1 MLFVWFI
8 YGLAFFVLGLV
19 ILVYPKKPSV
29 FRLAND
35 IWLIAGFGLL
45 HGINEW
51 LDMFIAIGKPF
62 PPDILKIIRLAT
74 LVGSFLFLL
83 RFGTKVISE
92 KIKKYRLIRFLPIV
106 FLAVWII
113 IIVTSK
119 SRLLMGDIFARYLL
133 CVPGTLLTA
142 IGLFLQIPQFKQ
154 TKLPAATRDLR
165 LAAITFMLYM
175 VFAGLV
181 VKEASFFP
189 ATFLNYTNFMI
200 IFHVPVQIFRAVCA
214 IILAYSNTKLLS
226 IFRWETREILRKSE
240 LRCSTITSA
249 APIILFV
256 QDRNYVI
263 TFIQGKGLELLNLE
277 SGQIIGRHILEV
289 FPSAPQL
296 QLDSQRAFS
305 GEEFVNTVTFKGIT
319 FECCYSP
326 LRDKEG
332 EVTDVIGVFL
342 DITIKVKAQN
352 ELDKYHRMIEKDA
365 RMVEIGTMGSVMAQQ
380 LDEPLS
386 LTHLLLKRLLSDL
399 GEQSTPEAITT
410 NLKKSLSEVSKSI
423 EIVDRFRSVA
433 QISGQSII
441 APVDI
446 YQIARRVMKV
456 FAQSAKS
463 VNLNIAFK
471 DMSFVPFMS
480 MTAREIEQIFFILI
494 QNAIDAADSSKKQKL
509 IISCEFQDEQIELCF
524 ADTCGYI
531 KPQRL
536 QHIFEPFFTG
546 ESDARENNFNLAIAM
561 EIIRTH
567 EGSIAAESQ
576 PGQGTTFRVILP
588 AQHIY

>member
-29 FRLAND
+29 FKLADD
-35 IWLIAGFGLL
+35 IWLIAAFGII

-51 LDMFIAIGKPF
+51 LDMFLAIGKPF

-92 KIKKYRLIRFLPIV
+92 KIKKYRFIQVLPIV
-106 FLAVWII
+106 LLTVWII
-113 IIVTSK
+113 IIVTSN
-119 SRLLMGDIFARYLL
+119 SRLLMGDISARYLL

-142 IGLFLQIPQFKQ
+142 LGLFLQIPQFKQ
-154 TKLPAATRDLR
+154 TKLPAATRNLQVT
-165 LAAITFMLYM
+165 AITFILYM
-175 VFAGLV
+175 IFAGLI
-181 VKEASFFP
+181 VKEAAFFP
-189 ATFLNYTNFMI
+189 ANLLNYTHFMTF
-200 IFHVPVQIFRAVCA
+200 FHVPVQIFRAVCA
-214 IILAYSNTKLLS
+214 IILAYSTTSLLS

-240 LRCSTITSA
+240 LRCSTITSS

-263 TFIQGKGLELLNLE
+263 TFIQGKGLDLLGFE
-277 SGQIIGRHILEV
+277 PGQIIGRHILEV
-289 FPSAPQL
+289 FPSAPQI
-296 QLDSQRAFS
+296 QLDSQRAFA
-305 GEEFVNTVTFKGIT
+305 GEEFVTTVTFKGTT

-326 LRDKEG
+326 LRDKDG

-352 ELDKYHRMIEKDA
+352 ELNKYHRMIEKDA

-386 LTHLLLKRLLSDL
+386 LTNLLLKRLLSDL
-399 GEQSTPEAITT
+399 AERPTPEAITS

-423 EIVDRFRSVA
+423 EIVDRFRSAA
-433 QISGQSII
+433 QISQTII

-446 YQIARRVMKV
+446 YQIAKRVMTV

-463 VNLNIAFK
+463 VNLNIALK

-480 MTAREIEQIFFILI
+480 MTAREIEKIFFILI
-494 QNAIDAADSSKKQKL
+494 QNAIDAADAGKKQKL
-509 IISCEFQDEQIELCF
+509 LISCELQYKQIELRF

-536 QHIFEPFFTG
+536 KHIFEPFFIG
-546 ESDARENNFNLAIAM
+546 EPDARGKNFDLAIVK

-567 EGSIAAESQ
+567 DGSITAESS
-576 PGQGTTFRVILP
+576 PELGTIFRVTLP
-588 AQHIY
+588 VQHIY

>member
-29 FRLAND
+29 FKLADD
-35 IWLIAGFGLL
+35 IWLIAGFGIV

-51 LDMFIAIGKPF
+51 LDMFLAIGKPF

-92 KIKKYRLIRFLPIV
+92 KIKHRFIQVLPV
-106 FLAVWII
+106 VLLAIWVII
-113 IIVTSK
+113 IIICK
-119 SRLLMGDIFARYLL
+119 PRLLMGDIFGRYLL

-142 IGLFLQIPQFKQ
+142 LGLFLQIPQFKEA
-154 TKLPAATRDLR
+154 KLPAATRNLR
-165 LAAITFMLYM
+165 LAAIVFIFYM
-175 VFAGLV
+175 VFAGLF

-189 ATFLNYTNFMI
+189 ASFLNYPLFMTL
-200 IFHVPVQIFRAVCA
+200 FHVPVQILRAVCA
-214 IILAYSNTKLLS
+214 ILLAYSNTKLLS
-226 IFRWETREILRKSE
+226 IFRWETREILRRSE

-256 QDRNYVI
+256 QDRRSVI
-263 TFIQGKGLELLNLE
+263 TFIQGKGLELLGLE
-277 SGQIIGRHILEV
+277 SKEIIGRHILDV
-289 FPSAPQL
+289 FPSVPQL
-296 QLDSQRAFS
+296 DQDSQRALS
-305 GEEFVNTVTFKGIT
+305 GEEFVTSVTFQGIT

-342 DITIKVKAQN
+342 DITIKVKAQ
-352 ELDKYHRMIEKDA
+352 EEMDKYRRMIEKDA

-399 GEQSTPEAITT
+399 GESSAPETITS
-410 NLKKSLSEVSKSI
+410 NLRKSLSEVSQSI
-423 EIVDRFRSVA
+423 EIVDRFRSAA

-446 YQIARRVMKV
+446 YQIAKRVMTV

-463 VNLNIAFK
+463 VNLNIALK

-494 QNAIDAADSSKKQKL
+494 QNAIDAADSNKKQKL
-509 IISCEFQDEQIELCF
+509 IISCEFQDKQIELRF
-524 ADTCGYI
+524 TDTCAYI
-531 KPQRL
+531 EPERL

-546 ESDARENNFNLAIAM
+546 EPDARGKNFDLAIAK

-567 EGSIAAESQ
+567 DGSITAESR
-576 PGQGTTFRVILP
+576 PDQGTTFRVILP
-588 AQHIY
+588 VQHVH

>member
-19 ILVYPKKPSV
+19 ILVYPKKGSA
-29 FRLAND
+29 FKLAND
-35 IWLIAGFGLL
+35 IWLIACFGIV

-92 KIKKYRLIRFLPIV
+92 KIKKYRFIQVLPV
-106 FLAVWII
+106 VLLAIWVI
-113 IIVTSK
+113 IIVICK
-119 SRLLMGDIFARYLL
+119 PRLLMGDIFGRYLL
-133 CVPGTLLTA
+133 CAPGTFLTA
-142 IGLFLQIPQFKQ
+142 LGLFLQVPQFKQ

-189 ATFLNYTNFMI
+189 ASFLNYTLFKTL
-200 IFHVPVQIFRAVCA
+200 FHVPVQIFRTVCA
-214 IILAYSNTKLLS
+214 IILAYSTTSLLS
-226 IFRWETREILRKSE
+226 IFRWETREILRRSE
-240 LRCSTITSA
+240 LRCSTIASA

-256 QDRNYVI
+256 QDRNSVI
-263 TFIQGKGLELLNLE
+263 TFIQGKGLELLSLE
-277 SGQIIGRHILEV
+277 SKEIIGRHILEV
-289 FPSAPQL
+289 FPSVPQL
-296 QLDSQRAFS
+296 QLDSQRALS
-305 GEEFVNTVTFKGIT
+305 GEEFVTTVTFEGIT

-326 LRDKEG
+326 LKDKEG

-342 DITIKVKAQN
+342 DITVKVKAQN
-352 ELDKYHRMIEKDA
+352 ELDKYRRMIEKDA
-365 RMVEIGTMGSVMAQQ
+365 RMIEIGTMGSVMAQQ

-386 LTHLLLKRLLSDL
+386 LTHLLLKRILSDL
-399 GEQSTPEAITT
+399 GGPSEQEAITT
-410 NLKKSLSEVSKSI
+410 SLKKSLSEVSKSI
-423 EIVDRFRSVA
+423 EIVDRFRSAA
-433 QISGQSII
+433 QISGQTII

-446 YQIARRVMKV
+446 YQIAKRVMTV

-463 VNLNIAFK
+463 ANLNIALK

-480 MTAREIEQIFFILI
+480 MTTREIEQIFFILI
-494 QNAIDAADSSKKQKL
+494 QNAIDAADAGKKQKL
-509 IISCEFQDEQIELCF
+509 IISCELQDKQIELRF
-524 ADTCGYI
+524 ADTCAYI
-531 KPQRL
+531 EPERL

-546 ESDARENNFNLAIAM
+546 EPDARGKNFDLAIVK

-567 EGSIAAESQ
+567 DGNITAESR
-576 PGQGTTFRVILP
+576 PDQGTTFRVILP
-588 AQHIY
+588 VQQVY

>member
-1 MLFVWFI
+1 MIFVWFI

-29 FRLAND
+29 FKLADD
-35 IWLIAGFGLL
+35 IWLIAAFGLL
-45 HGINEW
+45 HGTNEW

-62 PPDILKIIRLAT
+62 PLDTLKIIHLVT

-92 KIKKYRLIRFLPIV
+92 KIKKYRFIQVLPIV
-106 FLAVWII
+106 FLAIWLI
-113 IIVTSK
+113 IIVICK
-119 SRLLMGDIFARYLL
+119 QRLLMGDIFARYLL

-142 IGLFLQIPQFKQ
+142 LGLFLQIPQFKE
-154 TKLPAATRDLR
+154 TKLPAATRNLR
-165 LAAITFMLYM
+165 LAVIAFILYT

-181 VKEASFFP
+181 VKEAPFFP
-189 ATFLNYTNFMI
+189 ASFLNYTLFKI

-214 IILAYSNTKLLS
+214 FILAYSLAYLLS

-249 APIILFV
+249 APILLFV
-256 QDRNYVI
+256 LNRHSVI
-263 TFIQGKGLELLNLE
+263 TFIQGKGFELLGLE
-277 SGQIIGRHILEV
+277 SREITGRHIQDV
-289 FPSAPQL
+289 FPSVPQL
-296 QLDSQRAFS
+296 DHDCQRALS
-305 GEEFVNTVTFKGIT
+305 GEEFVTTVTFQGIT

-342 DITIKVKAQN
+342 DITVKVKAQN
-352 ELDKYHRMIEKDA
+352 ELDKYHRMIERDA
-365 RMVEIGTMGSVMAQQ
+365 RMIEIGTMGSVMAQQ

-399 GEQSTPEAITT
+399 AGSSASETVTDS
-410 NLKKSLSEVSKSI
+410 LRKSLSEVSKSI
-423 EIVDRFRSVA
+423 EIVDRFRSAA
-433 QISGQSII
+433 QISGQTII

-446 YQIARRVMKV
+446 YQIAKRVMTV

-463 VNLNIAFK
+463 VNLHIALK

-494 QNAIDAADSSKKQKL
+494 QNAIDAADSGKKQKL
-509 IISCEFQDEQIELCF
+509 IISCEFQDKQIELRF
-524 ADTCGYI
+524 ANTCGYI
-531 KPQRL
+531 EPQRL

-546 ESDARENNFNLAIAM
+546 EPDARGKNFDLAIAK

-567 EGSIAAESQ
+567 DGSIAAESR
-576 PGQGTTFRVILP
+576 PDQGTTFRVILP
-588 AQHIY
+588 VQHVY

>member
-19 ILVYPKKPSV
+19 ILVYPKKGSA
-29 FRLAND
+29 FKLAND
-35 IWLIAGFGLL
+35 IWLIACFGIV

-92 KIKKYRLIRFLPIV
+92 KIKKYRFIQVLPV
-106 FLAVWII
+106 VLLAIWVI
-113 IIVTSK
+113 IIVICK
-119 SRLLMGDIFARYLL
+119 PRLLMGDIFGRYLL
-133 CVPGTLLTA
+133 CVPGTFLTA
-142 IGLFLQIPQFKQ
+142 LGLFLQIPQFKQ
-154 TKLPAATRDLR
+154 TKLPAATGNLR
-165 LAAITFMLYM
+165 LTAITFILYM
-175 VFAGLV
+175 VFAGLI

-189 ATFLNYTNFMI
+189 ANFLNYTHFMI

-214 IILAYSNTKLLS
+214 IILAYSTTSLLS
-226 IFRWETREILRKSE
+226 IFRWETREILRRSK
-240 LRCSTITSA
+240 LHCSTITSA

-256 QDRNYVI
+256 QDRHSVI
-263 TFIQGKGLELLNLE
+263 TFIQGKGLELLGLK
-277 SGQIIGRHILEV
+277 SGQIIGRHILDV
-289 FPSAPQL
+289 FPSVPQL
-296 QLDSQRAFS
+296 EEDSRRALS
-305 GEEFVNTVTFKGIT
+305 GEEFVTNVTFQGIT

-342 DITIKVKAQN
+342 DITVKVKAQN
-352 ELDKYHRMIEKDA
+352 ELDKYRRMIEKDA

-386 LTHLLLKRLLSDL
+386 LTQLLLKRLLSDL
-399 GEQSTPEAITT
+399 GGPSEPEAITT
-410 NLKKSLSEVSKSI
+410 SLKKSLSEVSKSI
-423 EIVDRFRSVA
+423 EIVDRFRSAA
-433 QISGQSII
+433 QISQTII

-446 YQIARRVMKV
+446 YQIAKRVMTV

-463 VNLNIAFK
+463 VNLHIALR

-480 MTAREIEQIFFILI
+480 MTAREIEKIFFILI

-509 IISCEFQDEQIELCF
+509 IISCEFQDKQIELCF
-524 ADTCGYI
+524 ANTCGYI
-531 KPQRL
+531 ESQRL

-546 ESDARENNFNLAIAM
+546 EPDARGKNFDLAIAK

-567 EGSIAAESQ
+567 DGSITAENR
-576 PGQGTTFRVILP
+576 PDQGTTFRVILP
-588 AQHIY
+588 VQQVY

>member
-1 MLFVWFI
+1 MIFVWFI

-19 ILVYPKKPSV
+19 ILVYPKKGSA
-29 FRLAND
+29 FKLADD
-35 IWLIAGFGLL
+35 IWLIAGFGIL

-51 LDMFIAIGKPF
+51 LDMFIGIGEPF
-62 PPDILKIIRLAT
+62 PPDILKIIRIVT

-92 KIKKYRLIRFLPIV
+92 KIKKYRLIQFLPVVLLTI
-106 FLAVWII
+106 WGI

-119 SRLLMGDIFARYLL
+119 QQLLMGDIFGRYLL

-142 IGLFLQIPQFKQ
+142 LGLFLQIPQFKQ
-154 TKLPAATRDLR
+154 AKLPAATRNLR
-165 LAAITFMLYM
+165 LAVIAFIFYA

-181 VKEASFFP
+181 VKETSFFP
-189 ATFLNYTNFMI
+189 ASFLNYTLFMTLFRI
-200 IFHVPVQIFRAVCA
+200 PVQIFRAVCA
-214 IILAYSNTKLLS
+214 IILAYSTTYLLS
-226 IFRWETREILRKSE
+226 IFRWETREILRRSE
-240 LRCSTITSA
+240 LRCSTIASA

-256 QDRNYVI
+256 QDRHSVI
-263 TFIQGKGLELLNLE
+263 TFIQGKGLELLGLE
-277 SGQIIGRHILEV
+277 SMEIIGRHILDV
-289 FPSAPQL
+289 FPSVPQL
-296 QLDSQRAFS
+296 ELDSQRAFT
-305 GEEFVNTVTFKGIT
+305 GEEFVTTVTFQGIT

-326 LRDKEG
+326 LRDEEG
-332 EVTDVIGVFL
+332 EVTDIIGVFL

-399 GEQSTPEAITT
+399 AGPSAPEAITS
-410 NLKKSLSEVSKSI
+410 NLMKSLSEVSKSI
-423 EIVDRFRSVA
+423 EIVDRFRSAA
-433 QISGQSII
+433 QVSGQSII

-446 YQIARRVMKV
+446 YQIAKRVMTV

-463 VNLNIAFK
+463 VSLNIALK
-471 DMSFVPFMS
+471 DMSFVPFMA

-509 IISCEFQDEQIELCF
+509 IISCELQDKQIELRF
-524 ADTCGYI
+524 ADTCAYI
-531 KPQRL
+531 EPEIL

-546 ESDARENNFNLAIAM
+546 EPDARGKNFDLAIVK

-567 EGSIAAESQ
+567 DGSIAAESN
-576 PGQGTTFRVILP
+576 PDQGTTFRVILP
-588 AQHIY
+588 VQHVY

>member
-119 SRLLMGDIFARYLL
+119 SRPLMGDIFARYLL

-165 LAAITFMLYM
+165 LAAITFILYM

-189 ATFLNYTNFMI
+189 ATFLNYTNFVI

-277 SGQIIGRHILEV
+277 STQIIGRHILEV

-423 EIVDRFRSVA
+423 EIVDRFRSAA

-480 MTAREIEQIFFILI
+480 MTAREIEKIFFILI

-509 IISCEFQDEQIELCF
+509 IISCEFQDKQIELRF

-546 ESDARENNFNLAIAM
+546 EPDAREKNFDLAIVK

-567 EGSIAAESQ
+567 DGSITAKSQ
-576 PGQGTTFRVILP
+576 PDQGTTFRVILP

>member
-29 FRLAND
+29 FKLADD

-62 PPDILKIIRLAT
+62 PPDILKIIRLVT

-92 KIKKYRLIRFLPIV
+92 KIKKYRFIRFLPIV
-106 FLAVWII
+106 FLAIWVI
-113 IIVTSK
+113 IIVISK
-119 SRLLMGDIFARYLL
+119 PRLLMGDIFARYLL

-142 IGLFLQIPQFKQ
+142 FGLFLQIPQFKQ

-165 LAAITFMLYM
+165 LAAITFILYM

-189 ATFLNYTNFMI
+189 ATFLNYTHFMI

-365 RMVEIGTMGSVMAQQ
+365 RMIEIGTMGSVMAQQ

-546 ESDARENNFNLAIAM
+546 EPDAREKNFDLAIVK

-567 EGSIAAESQ
+567 DGSITAKSQ

>member
-8 YGLAFFVLGLV
+8 YGLAFFVLGLA

-29 FRLAND
+29 FKLADD
-35 IWLIAGFGLL
+35 IWLIAGFGIV

-51 LDMFIAIGKPF
+51 LDMFIAFEKPF

-92 KIKKYRLIRFLPIV
+92 KIKKFCLIRFLPILL
-106 FLAVWII
+106 LAIWII
-113 IIVTSK
+113 IIAISK
-119 SRLLMGDIFARYLL
+119 SRLLMGDIFGRYLL
-133 CVPGTLLTA
+133 CAPGTLLTA

-154 TKLPAATRDLR
+154 AKLPAATRDLR
-165 LAAITFMLYM
+165 LAATTFIVYM

-189 ATFLNYTNFMI
+189 ASLINYPNFMI
-200 IFHVPVQIFRAVCA
+200 IFHIPVQIFRAVCA
-214 IILAYSNTKLLS
+214 IILAYSNTCLLS
-226 IFRWETREILRKSE
+226 IFRWETREILRRSE

-256 QDRNYVI
+256 QDRHSVI
-263 TFIQGKGLELLNLE
+263 TFIQGKGLEFLGLE
-277 SGQIIGRHILEV
+277 SSQITGRHILDV
-289 FPSAPQL
+289 FPSVPQL
-296 QLDSQRAFS
+296 LLDSQRALS
-305 GEEFVNTVTFKGIT
+305 GEEFVTTVTFHGIT

-332 EVTDVIGVFL
+332 EVTDIIGVFL

-399 GEQSTPEAITT
+399 GGSAAPEAITSS
-410 NLKKSLSEVSKSI
+410 LRKSLSEVSKSI
-423 EIVDRFRSVA
+423 EIVDRFRSAA
-433 QISGQSII
+433 QISDQTII

-446 YQIARRVMKV
+446 YQIAKRVMTV

-463 VNLNIAFK
+463 A
-471 DMSFVPFMS
+471 
-480 MTAREIEQIFFILI
+480 
-494 QNAIDAADSSKKQKL
+494 
-509 IISCEFQDEQIELCF
+509 
-524 ADTCGYI
+524 
-531 KPQRL
+531 
-536 QHIFEPFFTG
+536 
-546 ESDARENNFNLAIAM
+546 
-561 EIIRTH
+561 
-567 EGSIAAESQ
+567 
-576 PGQGTTFRVILP
+576 
-588 AQHIY
+588 